1 MHSKYSIVAARANRN
16 PTIPLMPEI
25 DFSQIQPDKLVRGK
39 HYQAI
44 QQNGYSVTVHH
55 EDGTSTYREVSP
67 EEVAEQMRQREQSKQ
82 TALQKASQFTQIQP
96 LDAVALIEDLPD
108 RGLSMGQVGTIAKVL
123 AIDLYEVNFSDDQGQ
138 TYAMLPLHH
147 HQLLR
152 LKYSP
157 DRSLTP
163 I

>member
-1 MHSKYSIVAARANRN
+1 MTQAKNLTPSIEEDEM
-16 PTIPLMPEI
+16 LPEY
-25 DFSQIQPDKLVRGK
+25 DFSKMGKPVRGK
-39 HYQAI
+39 HAQKLRE
-44 QQNGYSVTVHH
+44 NGYSITVHH

-67 EEVAEQMRQREQSKQ
+67 EEVAERMQQREQYKQ
-82 TALQKASQFTQIQP
+82 SAQYSLQKASQATNIQHQ
-96 LDAVALIEDLPD
+96 DVVALIDDLPD
-108 RGLSMGQVGTIAKVL
+108 RGLSAGQVGTIAKVL
-123 AIDLYEVNFSDDQGQ
+123 SIDLYEVNFSDQQGQ

-157 DRSLTP
+157 DRSLTQ

>member
-1 MHSKYSIVAARANRN
+1 MLESNSSIDYDDD
-16 PTIPLMPEI
+16 LMPEI
-25 DFSQIQPDKLVRGK
+25 DINQIQPEKLVRGK

-44 QQNGYSVTVHH
+44 QQHGYSVTVQH
-55 EDGTSTYREVSP
+55 EDGTSTCREVTP
-67 EEVAEQMRQREQSKQ
+67 EEVSEQMRQREQYKQ
-82 TALQKASQFTQIQP
+82 SPQYLLQKASQTMRIQH
-96 LDAVALIEDLPD
+96 LDIVALIEDLPD
-108 RGLSMGQVGTIAKVL
+108 RGLSIGQVGTIAKIL
-123 AIDLYEVNFSDDQGQ
+123 APDVYEVDFRDDQGQ

-157 DRSLTP
+157 DRQLTQ

>member
-1 MHSKYSIVAARANRN
+1 MLEPNSSIDYDDD
-16 PTIPLMPEI
+16 LMPEI

-67 EEVAEQMRQREQSKQ
+67 EEVAEQMRQREQYQQS
-82 TALQKASQFTQIQP
+82 TLQHASQSTRIQHR
-96 LDAVALIEDLPD
+96 DFVALIEDLPD
-108 RGLSMGQVGTIAKVL
+108 RGLSVGQVGTIAKILSPDV
-123 AIDLYEVNFSDDQGQ
+123 YEVDFSDDQGQ

-147 HQLLR
+147 RQLLR

-157 DRSLTP
+157 DRSLAQ